1 VLHANGDQNH
11 FRKPSF
17 THPMFS
23 LGSNNRQNLSDK
35 ELIERYRYSYDN
47 AYIGELYQRYSH
59 MLFGVCMK
67 YLANEE
73 KAKDVVM
80 DVFERIL
87 KDLKR
92 HEVDNFRTWVYSVAK
107 NQCLM
112 IIRSEKR
119 SDAKR
124 EEFEHASAQI
134 MELDLP
140 EHLNGESQEETDRK
154 LMLAVDTLKKEQ
166 QDCIRL
172 FYFEKK
178 SYEEIELLTGFTY
191 KQVKSFLQNGKRNLK
206 IELSKNDE

>member
-1 VLHANGDQNH
+1 
-11 FRKPSF
+11 
-17 THPMFS
+17 MFS
-23 LGSNNRQNLSDK
+23 LSSNSRQNLSDK

-47 AYIGELYQRYSH
+47 AYVGELYQRYSH

-67 YLANEE
+67 YLKDEE

-80 DVFERIL
+80 DVFEKIL

-112 IIRSEKR
+112 LLRSEKR
-119 SDAKR
+119 VDTKH
-124 EEFEHASAQI
+124 EEYVHVTAQI

-154 LMLAVDTLKKEQ
+154 LMEAVDSLKKEQ

-172 FYFEKK
+172 FYFQKK
-178 SYEEIELLTGFTY
+178 SYEEIEAQTGFTY

-206 IELSKNDE
+206 IELSKNHE